1 MFCSKYLEDCILF
14 FLWMEC
20 VIHGHFWHKIV
31 NKDAAILGILHFW
44 KVKCS
49 KIPDSTVQLSC
60 AVELLLQLGI
70 MDDALQTHDVLTGHI
85 RRFCFASTC
94 VGEKMNGKCNFR
106 KDFIQFVQHYP
117 STSARQLYD
126 RFTIPLRLNGYDSIS
141 WRRRTAVV
149 FSVSKN
155 SSNRSVILA
164 KLRRRSWDILDSIY
178 VAQL

>member
-1 MFCSKYLEDCILF
+1 MNYPALF
-14 FLWMEC
+14 QSSTTD
-20 VIHGHFWHKIV
+20 IT
-31 NKDAAILGILHFW
+31 LG
-44 KVKCS
+44 S
-49 KIPDSTVQLSC
+49 SRSRG
-60 AVELLLQLGI
+60 GI

-85 RRFCFASTC
+85 RRFCFASTMC

-141 WRRRTAVV
+141 WRWRRTAVV